1 MPAEFHLKDPGYE
14 YRLISRRIY
23 FAGMLM
29 FLLGLL
35 IVVRVFFLQIVM
47 HDHFTTLSQHNRVKI
62 QPIAPIRGL
71 IFSKDGVL
79 LANNRPS
86 FSLEIIPEQ
95 VDDIEQ
101 TIEQLAALVELDT
114 SDIERFKK
122 QLKRKHRF
130 ISVPLK
136 FNLSDDDVA
145 ILSVNRHLFP
155 GVDVVAG
162 LNRYYPLAENLAHVS
177 GYVGMIDEDELESLD
192 TSNYKGTSHIGKLGV
207 EQAYENLLHGTVG
220 YRQVEV
226 NATGRII
233 RLLERT
239 APVSGKNIY
248 LTLDVSLQ
256 NLAVKALDGKRGAI
270 VAIDPRDGSVLA
282 MVSAPG
288 YDPNPFVNGIDSASY
303 KKLLNSKDSPLLNRA
318 LQGKYPP
325 GSTIKPFF
333 AFAALDYGLR
343 TNLDETWC
351 QGWYSLKGSTHRYR
365 DWKKQGHGH
374 IDLANAIA
382 QSCDVYF
389 YALANEMGIDRMHEA
404 LAKFGFGARTSID
417 IVGEAAGL
425 NPSREWKRRALGQ
438 AWYPGETLIV
448 GIGQGSSLVTPIHL
462 AVATAAIAN
471 RGKLVRPHL
480 FANARDSI
488 SNEIVDEYV
497 PEVYGRIEAADESYW
512 QAVIDSMAEVTHG
525 LRGTARR
532 VGKGAA
538 YKMAGK
544 TGTAQVIAIAQDEE
558 YDADE
563 VREEH
568 RDHALFVAFA
578 PVENPRIAL
587 VIVVENGGSGSSGAA
602 PIARILFDHHLQGIS
617 EVESG

>member
-1 MPAEFHLKDPGYE
+1 MPPEFHLKDPGYE

-35 IVVRVFFLQIVM
+35 IVVRVFFLQVVM

-71 IFSKDGVL
+71 IFSNDGVL

-86 FSLEIIPEQ
+86 FSLEVIPEQ

-101 TIEQLAALVELDT
+101 TIDRLSGLIELDN
-114 SDIERFKK
+114 SDIERFRK

-130 ISVPLK
+130 VSVPLK

-162 LNRYYPLAENLAHVS
+162 LNRYYPLAEKLAHVS
-177 GYVGMIDEDELESLD
+177 GYVGMIDEDELELLD

-207 EQAYENLLHGTVG
+207 EQAYENLLHGSVG

-233 RLLERT
+233 RLLDRT

-270 VAIDPRDGSVLA
+270 VAIDPRDGGILA

-303 KKLLNSKDSPLLNRA
+303 KKLLNSSDSPLLNRA

-365 DWKKQGHGH
+365 DWKKTGHGH
-374 IDLANAIA
+374 TNLENAVA

-389 YALANEMGIDRMHEA
+389 YALAHEMGIERVHEV
-404 LAKFGFGARTSID
+404 LAKFGFGERTNID

-425 NPSREWKRRALGQ
+425 NPSREWKRRAYGQ

-448 GIGQGSSLVTPIHL
+448 GIGQGSSLVTPVHL

-488 SNEIVDEYV
+488 TNEVVDEFK
-497 PEVYGRIEAADESYW
+497 PEIYGRVEASDQSHW
-512 QAVIDSMAEVTHG
+512 QTVIDSMTEVTHG
-525 LRGTARR
+525 QRGTARR

-538 YKMAGK
+538 YMMAGK

-558 YDADE
+558 YDAEE
-563 VREEH
+563 VREEF
-568 RDHALFVAFA
+568 RDHALFIAFA

-602 PIARILFDHHLQGIS
+602 PIARVLFDHHLQGIN
-617 EVESG
+617 EAESG